1 MTGLSRRG
9 QQTGIFS
16 FFTGIFPATHR
27 FSRGPDTGT
36 AYFWRMVIWIIIS
49 FIILL
54 FLWVLFAPVILFVNT
69 DTEQYSLRIP
79 GVFKLALIGD
89 EELPRLRL
97 RILFIPFRIDPL
109 KVAGRRTDKTY
120 GLIKSG
126 KMNLAC
132 KMRSFSELI
141 KSFRIKILYA
151 DIDTGDIVLN
161 SFMVPV
167 LMAIR
172 TRKYQ
177 LYVNYEE
184 RYSLKLDLRNRLA
197 NLLWIGIKYQYR
209 SIVKL

>member
-9 QQTGIFS
+9 QQTGIIP
-16 FFTGIFPATHR
+16 FFTDIFPATHR
-27 FSRGPDTGT
+27 FSYGPDTGT
-36 AYFWRMVIWIIIS
+36 AYFWCMVIWIIIS

-54 FLWVLFAPVILFVNT
+54 IFWVLFAPVILLVNT
-69 DTEQYSLRIP
+69 DTGKYSLRVP
-79 GVFKLALIGD
+79 GLFELALISD
-89 EELPRLRL
+89 EELPLLRL
-97 RILFIPFRIDPL
+97 RILFISFRIDPL
-109 KVAGRRTDKTY
+109 RYAGNRTEK
-120 GLIKSG
+120 ISG
-126 KMNLAC
+126 VIGTGVRNLATRM
-132 KMRSFSELI
+132 KSFNEFI
-141 KSFRIKILYA
+141 KSFRIRILYV
-151 DIDTGDIVLN
+151 DIDTGDIVWN

-177 LYVNYEE
+177 LYVNNEE